1 MAFLIE
7 AIGWL
12 GAVCVLAAYGL
23 VSTGKA
29 DARSTVYQMLNIGG
43 ALGLVVNAWWNG
55 AIPSAIVN
63 VIWIGIGVY
72 AVLKARRTP
81 TA

>member
-1 MAFLIE
+1 MTLFIE
-7 AIGWL
+7 TIGWL
-12 GAVCVLAAYGL
+12 GAACVLAAYGL

-29 DARSTVYQMLNIGG
+29 EARSIRYQALNIGG
-43 ALGLVVNAWWNG
+43 ALGLFLNAWWNG

-72 AVLKARRTP
+72 AILRPARP
-81 TA
+81 LA